1 MTSSS
6 LQISVLPQAKNSKKT
21 TKTKSPLSLSILPTI
36 ESSKKPKA
44 KTLPT
49 DFANLL
55 LSASTAQTQQTKTDS
70 KNPSPLL
77 NTAEISRTQRSK
89 KIKLISLSLSQKP
102 SLTQNQPEVQ
112 KKLSQIPQ
120 SNLYQNNLREAL
132 LSKNTQTPPLKQP
145 KQKTLGDLQKIAND
159 HQLNLTKLEI
169 STQLKAKTQKRKE
182 VLQSSQQVPLPTKQK
197 ERIVL
202 QDTSPQNA
210 QKTRKVRRD
219 LSSIKQN
226 AQTTPSSQQNKI
238 SSQPSPQHSLPT
250 PQTPLLALKE
260 SALTDLL
267 TQKPQAEALK
277 LEEKA
282 TEEKKS
288 DKVQDFLTLDPKK
301 ETQFKIAQSKE
312 ALSHFTQRIR
322 EEIAN
327 YKPPFTKLSM
337 DLNPQELGKLEVT
350 ITKKGKDLQIQI
362 NANNQNALQA
372 FIQNQ
377 SEFKATLANAGFS
390 NIELNFSGGDSQGQ
404 QKRQEDQNQKG
415 NKNSLDNFQDAPLAT
430 SMEINMVQYA

>member
-1 MTSSS
+1 MTSNS

-21 TKTKSPLSLSILPTI
+21 TRAKSPLSLSILPVT
-36 ESSKKPKA
+36 ESNKKPKT
-44 KTLPT
+44 KIPPT
-49 DFANLL
+49 DFANIL
-55 LSASTAQTQQTKTDS
+55 LSASTTQTQQAKTDS
-70 KNPSPLL
+70 KNPSSLP

-89 KIKLISLSLSQKP
+89 KIKLISSSLSQKP
-102 SLTQNQPEVQ
+102 SLTQHQPEVQ

-169 STQLKAKTQKRKE
+169 STQPEIKTHKKQDI
-182 VLQSSQQVPLPTKQK
+182 LQSSQQVPLPTKQK

-202 QDTSPQNA
+202 QDTSPQNT
-210 QKTRKVRRD
+210 QKTRKMRRD
-219 LSSIKQN
+219 LSSIKQT
-226 AQTTPSSQQNKI
+226 QTAPSSQQNLV
-238 SSQPSPQHSLPT
+238 SNQPSPQHSLPT
-250 PQTPLLALKE
+250 PQAPLLALKE

-277 LEEKA
+277 LEEKT

-312 ALSHFTQRIR
+312 TLSHFTQRIR

-377 SEFKATLANAGFS
+377 SEFKATLANAGFG

>member
-1 MTSSS
+1 MTSNS

-21 TKTKSPLSLSILPTI
+21 TRAKSPLSLSILPTT
-36 ESSKKPKA
+36 ESNKKPKT
-44 KTLPT
+44 KIPPT
-49 DFANLL
+49 DFANIL
-55 LSASTAQTQQTKTDS
+55 LSASTTQTQQAKTDS
-70 KNPSPLL
+70 KNPSPLP
-77 NTAEISRTQRSK
+77 NAAEISRTQRSK
-89 KIKLISLSLSQKP
+89 KIKLISSSLSQKP

-112 KKLSQIPQ
+112 KKLSQI
-120 SNLYQNNLREAL
+120 SQNNLREAL
-132 LSKNTQTPPLKQP
+132 LSKNVQTLPSKQP

-159 HQLNLTKLEI
+159 HQLNLAKLEI
-169 STQLKAKTQKRKE
+169 STQPEIKTRKKQDI
-182 VLQSSQQVPLPTKQK
+182 LQSPQQVPLPTKQK

-202 QDTSPQNA
+202 QDTSPQNT
-210 QKTRKVRRD
+210 QKTRKMRRD
-219 LSSIKQN
+219 LSSIKQT
-226 AQTTPSSQQNKI
+226 QTTPSSQQNLV
-238 SSQPSPQHSLPT
+238 SNQPSPQHSLSS
-250 PQTPLLALKE
+250 PQAPLLALKE

-277 LEEKA
+277 LEEKT

-312 ALSHFTQRIR
+312 TLSHFTQRIK

-377 SEFKATLANAGFS
+377 SEFKATLANAGFG